1 MSGHSKWA
9 TTKHKKAVID
19 ARRGKMFAK
28 LIKNIEVAA
37 RTGGGD
43 PDGNPT
49 LYDAIQKAKKSS
61 VPNDNIDRA
70 VKRGSGADA
79 GGADYQTITY
89 EGYGPNGVA
98 VLVECLTDN
107 RNRAATEVRLAMTR
121 NGGTMADPGSVAY
134 LFTRK
139 GVVIVPK
146 VGLSEDD
153 VLLAVLEAG
162 AEEVNDLGESF
173 EIVSEATDLI
183 PVRTALQEAGI
194 DYDSADPTF
203 LPSMQIPLDAEGA
216 RKVFKL
222 IEALEDSDEVQNVYA
237 NFDVSDKV
245 LEEVD
250 AWSRIRGCARPR
262 QRQGARRGRRV
273 GVLSGMCH
281 ARTPFSR
288 RKAMRSTPEDVTAC
302 APAARASAACS
313 RTARPLVNTSSG
325 VSSPAARSAR
335 ARSRPAVV
343 R

>member
-19 ARRGKMFAK
+19 GRRAKAFAK

-37 RTGGGD
+37 KMGGAD
-43 PDGNPT
+43 LSGNPT
-49 LYDAIQKAKKSS
+49 LVDAVQKAKKTS

-146 VGLSEDD
+146 AGLSEDD

-203 LPSMQIPLDAEGA
+203 LPSMQIPLDADGA

-250 AWSRIRGCARPR
+250 A
-262 QRQGARRGRRV
+262 
-273 GVLSGMCH
+273 
-281 ARTPFSR
+281 
-288 RKAMRSTPEDVTAC
+288 
-302 APAARASAACS
+302 
-313 RTARPLVNTSSG
+313 
-325 VSSPAARSAR
+325 
-335 ARSRPAVV
+335 
-343 R
+343 